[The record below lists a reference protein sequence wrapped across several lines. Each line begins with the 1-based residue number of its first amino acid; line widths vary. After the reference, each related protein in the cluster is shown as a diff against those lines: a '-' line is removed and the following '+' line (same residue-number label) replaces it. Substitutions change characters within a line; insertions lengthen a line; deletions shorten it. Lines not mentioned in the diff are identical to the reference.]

1 MTSALTWLAYS
12 EAERKRTLD
21 VIRLLDE
28 PGTLDE
34 IGIGG
39 IRDAFAELLF
49 PGTSTIQTRARYFLF
64 IPWIYRGL
72 ERRAPVESVAAKARR
87 EEVRLIQ
94 ALLDTGDTEGV
105 IGKEARER
113 LQRLPSTIYWQ
124 GLERWGIRTARV
136 SLRAYHRALEGAA
149 FSVWHADLPAAPP
162 DFPRR
167 TDLALTLAEAE
178 FLRDMITAHCPDTLL
193 AVLALQVAERPVH
206 AEAPWQIDEVM
217 LAGAGPAVRERLGH
231 ARAFSELIFGAQ
243 LLYNLMLAE
252 KREDEEQ
259 VARYERRF
267 GAWAAATVARRTDF
281 GAWNEE
287 RARFWEIVRL
297 GNPRLRRRAHDFADD
312 WFGLALAG
320 DPAALATDPTAR
332 RLIAE
337 RERQLKGRL
346 ARLDNASALD
356 AWNGSSGSDPLL
368 FRWPRA
374 EMLLEDLATAFRSPD
389 HRAEA

>member
-1 MTSALTWLAYS
+1 MTSSLTWLAYS

-64 IPWIYRGL
+64 VPWIYRGL
-72 ERRAPVESVAAKARR
+72 ERKAPVESAATKARR
-87 EEVRLIQ
+87 DEVRLIQ
-94 ALLDTGDTEGV
+94 ALLDAGDTQGV

-113 LQRLPSTIYWQ
+113 LQRLPSAIYWQ
-124 GLERWGIRTARV
+124 GLEHWGIRTARV

-149 FSVWHADLPAAPP
+149 FTVWHGDLPEPP
-162 DFPRR
+162 PNFPREA
-167 TDLALTLAEAE
+167 DLALTLAEAE
-178 FLRDMITAHCPDTLL
+178 FLRDMITTHCPDTLL
-193 AVLALQVAERPVH
+193 AALALRIGDGRVRAD
-206 AEAPWQIDEVM
+206 APWHIDEAV
-217 LAGAGPAVRERLGH
+217 LAGASPAVREQVSH

-243 LLYNLMLAE
+243 LLYNLMLAG
-252 KREDEEQ
+252 KREDEEL
-259 VARYERRF
+259 VAEYERLF
-267 GAWAAATVARRTDF
+267 GSWAAATVARRQDF
-281 GAWNEE
+281 DAWNQE
-287 RARFWEIVRL
+287 RFRFWEIVRL
-297 GNPRLRRRAHDFADD
+297 GNPRLRRRAYTFAND
-312 WFGLALAG
+312 WFDLVLDG
-320 DPAALATDPTAR
+320 DPTALATDPTAR

-337 RERQLKGRL
+337 RERALKGRL

-374 EMLLEDLATAFRSPD
+374 EMLLDDLVAALGSAGP
-389 HRAEA
+389 RAGS